1 MFQMS
6 HSQSYIGIEK
16 ETPRNLAIAIV
27 IGDNIDSHN
36 KSISSTK
43 YHKILHIQFIVE
55 KLLTGFHNCNDLHH
69 SLCIKFKI
77 ERTPQYVR
85 NLVNELM
92 IFYRYNNGTNYCV
105 EKYNLLLDKIRR
117 DQNRI
122 NEKFNIEIHKDEY
135 NGSYYYTY
143 PEDEVESYPTKPLH
157 IVPKL
162 KVVPPIEH
170 IEPAP
175 TAKINTPIES
185 DSPNYDYFLYL
196 FRLVTKR
203 KSENVVEFL
212 FPVLN
217 QYLSYSMDD
226 LMGTL
231 ENFEETTTLQFTII
245 GEKDQWTCICKLL
258 NILSEE

>member
-1 MFQMS
+1 MFQLS
-6 HSQSYIGIEK
+6 TSQSYIGIEK

-27 IGDNIDSHN
+27 IGENIDSHN
-36 KSISSTK
+36 KHISSNK
-43 YHKILHIQFIVE
+43 YYKILHIQFIVE

-69 SLCIKFKI
+69 GLCIKFKV

-122 NEKFNIEIHKDEY
+122 NEKFNIIIEKDEY
-135 NGSYYYTY
+135 NGSYYYSF
-143 PEDEVESYPTKPLH
+143 PVEEDEIYRSKPLQ

-162 KVVPPIEH
+162 KVVPPL
-170 IEPAP
+170 EPQSELRSVP
-175 TAKINTPIES
+175 VSPKIS
-185 DSPNYDYFLYL
+185 DNPNYDYFLHL
-196 FRLVTKR
+196 FKLVCNR
-203 KSENVVEFL
+203 KSENIVEFL

-217 QYLSYSMDD
+217 QYLSYSMND
-226 LMGTL
+226 LMGTI

-245 GEKDQWTCICKLL
+245 SEKDQWTCICKLL
-258 NILSEE
+258 NILSED

>member
-1 MFQMS
+1 MYQMS
-6 HSQSYIGIEK
+6 TSQSYIGIER

-36 KSISSTK
+36 KSISSNK
-43 YHKILHIQFIVE
+43 YYKILHIQFIVE

-69 SLCIKFKI
+69 GLCIKFKV

-122 NEKFNIEIHKDEY
+122 NQKFNIVIEKDEY
-135 NGSYYYTY
+135 NGSYFYSF
-143 PEDEVESYPTKPLH
+143 PVDEEELTPTKPLH

-162 KVVPPIEH
+162 KVVPPLNQQEVSKPV
-170 IEPAP
+170 ELSPKAS
-175 TAKINTPIES
+175 E
-185 DSPNYDYFLYL
+185 SPNYDYFLHL
-196 FRLVTKR
+196 FKLVSER
-203 KSENVVEFL
+203 KSDNIVEFL

-217 QYLSYSMDD
+217 QYLSYSMND

-245 GEKDQWTCICKLL
+245 SEKDQWTCICKLL